1 MPASSSKL
9 TPEIPSLTHTTAGT
23 SASTPMPTSPK
34 EEESIQQA
42 VKDGEDAVDV
52 KELVEELNEGEEN
65 DPEVSR
71 AST

>member
-1 MPASSSKL
+1 
-9 TPEIPSLTHTTAGT
+9 
-23 SASTPMPTSPK
+23 MPTSPK
-34 EEESIQQA
+34 EEESIQQV